1 MTASS
6 DLSRGLFGWRLARVS
21 RPRARARAEDRTGC
35 AVGLGLLLAALI
47 PPVLLAVSPG
57 QVAQLGPGWIGQAIG
72 ALLVLLPAA
81 SGLAAARPGLRRLA
95 RRWRARPDK
104 EHELAVG
111 RVGVVG
117 LLFVHAA
124 AGGAGIA
131 LTVAA
136 VAAIAAWGWLLALI
150 LRPDPS
156 GLRLR
161 IAMTADIALLSAFL
175 AAGDSMAACWWPVYL
190 VATFYAGYRF
200 GMKALT
206 VNSAVS
212 VVGFAAVAASTA
224 FWHSQPVLSAGL
236 GAALLVLPACFAML
250 LRVVSAVR
258 AEAEAARATRV
269 RALARIGEAL
279 RRPDA
284 PAAGTEDPALAWAA
298 HSSLAEIG
306 DIVVLSQIE
315 SGALSPSI
323 EAFDLHAVIK
333 QAIRRTNPEAV
344 RKGLDLSLRVDPT
357 LPFQLRAAAR
367 EVAQIAEMLVHY
379 GVDAAE
385 SGSVRLLVSAASEA
399 GRRLWLR
406 LSIEHPAGDSGFA
419 DPERA
424 ALRLVLATRLAELIG
439 GSLAEEPGRITALLP
454 ATLDRSPP
462 ESVLD
467 LAGRP
472 VLLAT
477 EDSRLAGELAEPLG
491 VWRGDVRWIGGG
503 DAALAYLDRLEC
515 RGRPILLADGR
526 SRLLAALSF
535 VQRAAA
541 IGVAPPFIFL
551 VAEPAQAAG
560 LNSVLDDELDGVVPA
575 PVEPAVLANALR
587 VLPLEDDA
595 AVFGVAP
602 PPPVAPE
609 PRPWD
614 DDDRVTAISEHPR
627 FAPEAAPV
635 IDVRAIEA
643 LRALDGDD
651 AFLAEVIDSF
661 AGETRQLLERA
672 ERAARAGDAAV
683 FVRLV
688 EALRGCAA
696 NLGGVRL
703 CEVAALL
710 RPASGDDLRA
720 NGVASVERLA
730 AEATRLH
737 AALLDLLPAGEAR
750 RQ

>member
-6 DLSRGLFGWRLARVS
+6 DISRSLFGRRLAGGP
-21 RPRARARAEDRTGC
+21 RPRARARAGDRTAC
-35 AVGLGLLLAALI
+35 AIGLGLLLAALI
-47 PPVLLAVSPG
+47 PPALLAVLPG
-57 QVAQLGPGWIGQAIG
+57 QVAQLGPGWIGQVIG

-81 SGLAAARPGLRRLA
+81 TGLAAARPGLRRLA
-95 RRWRARPDK
+95 RRWRTRPDK
-104 EHELAVG
+104 EHELAIA
-111 RVGVVG
+111 RVGIAG

-131 LTVAA
+131 LMVAA
-136 VAAIAAWGWLLALI
+136 VAVIAAWGWLLALI

-175 AAGDSMAACWWPVYL
+175 AAGDGMAACWWPVYL
-190 VATFYAGYRF
+190 IATFYAGYRI
-200 GMKALT
+200 GLRALAASAGLS
-206 VNSAVS
+206 VAGFFAVAVS
-212 VVGFAAVAASTA
+212 TKSWRG
-224 FWHSQPVLSAGL
+224 QPVLSAGL
-236 GAALLVLPACFAML
+236 LAALLVLPACLAVL
-250 LRVVSAVR
+250 LRAVSTVR
-258 AEAEAARATRV
+258 GQAETAGATGSRVLTRIGNVLRRADAPAPVSDAEHSAAAWAARAV
-269 RALARIGEAL
+269 
-279 RRPDA
+279 
-284 PAAGTEDPALAWAA
+284 
-298 HSSLAEIG
+298 LAEISA
-306 DIVVLSQIE
+306 IVALCEIE
-315 SGALSPSI
+315 SGAIVPSI
-323 EAFDLHAVIK
+323 EAFDLHALVK
-333 QAIRRTNPEAV
+333 QAIGRARPEAG
-344 RKGLDLSLRVDPT
+344 RKGLDVSLRVDPT
-357 LPFQLRAAAR
+357 LPFQLRGAAR
-367 EVAQIAEMLVHY
+367 EVAQIAEMLVQY

-385 SGSVRLLVSAASEA
+385 SGLVRLRVAAASED
-399 GRRLWLR
+399 GRRLLLR
-406 LSIEHPAGDSGFA
+406 LSIEHQAGGSGFA

-424 ALRLVLATRLAELIG
+424 ALRLLLATRLAELIG
-439 GSLAEEPGRITALLP
+439 GSLAEEPGRLTALLP

-467 LAGRP
+467 LDGRP

-503 DAALAYLDRLEC
+503 DAALAYLDRLDC

-541 IGVAPPFIFL
+541 IGVAPPYIFL
-551 VAEPAQAAG
+551 VVEPAQAAA
-560 LNSVLDDELDGVVPA
+560 LNSVLDDELDGVVPV

-587 VLPLEDDA
+587 VLPLDDDA

-602 PPPVAPE
+602 PVAPE
-609 PRPWD
+609 PAPWAG
-614 DDDRVTAISEHPR
+614 DDRVTAISEHPR

-672 ERAARAGDAAV
+672 ERAARAGDAAA

-710 RPASGDDLRA
+710 GPASGDDLRA
-720 NGVASVERLA
+720 NGIASVERLA

-737 AALLDLLPAGEAR
+737 AALLDLLPAFQSR